1 MAVTDNSYIS
11 TGADMVSVANKIR
24 DKAGVSDGLIFPDGW
39 IEAIDGIEAGG
50 GGGGSVPKPL
60 TFDYMPEGYPT
71 KSVQTTTLMEE
82 QQVAFELSEADGAYL
97 AQLTNAFEI
106 VRGQTYTINW
116 DGTEYIC
123 VSSLIDMG
131 PVIGN
136 LSIAGMGNDT
146 GEPFVYGYNR
156 RLSSGSFVTLDTSA
170 SHTISV
176 KTTAETVTPIDE
188 KYLPENLATKAD
200 VDNVQTIAENAR
212 ITAENA
218 KDTANNAQTTAN
230 NAQVKANNA
239 QTAANNA
246 KATAD
251 AALPK
256 SGGEMSGMIQSS
268 SEIRFPRKYNSD
280 SRPIIGLQ
288 ISSDIASKILS
299 NKLKS
304 NGVSTSMF
312 NHIETIVTYLD
323 GITIY
328 SPNKMTHM
336 NTITISADGERL
348 DFISVNAKKPITIS
362 AKDII
367 LQSSTANSTKKFK
380 ITVDDSGTLKATEI

>member
-1 MAVTDNSYIS
+1 MEQNIKKKIS
-11 TGADMVSVANKIR
+11 CGGFMLGEGLVLSEDGKTLSVS
-24 DKAGVSDGLIFPDGW
+24 
-39 IEAIDGIEAGG
+39 G

-106 VRGQTYTINW
+106 VEGQTYTINW
-116 DGTEYIC
+116 DGTEYEC
-123 VSSLIDMG
+123 VGIVVKSHSSL
-131 PVIGN
+131 GN
-136 LSIAGMGNDT
+136 LSIGGMGDDT
-146 GEPFVYGYNR
+146 GEPFIYAYDARQAVGGF
-156 RLSSGSFVTLDTSA
+156 LTLDTAA

-176 KTTAETVTPIDE
+176 KTTVKIITPIDE